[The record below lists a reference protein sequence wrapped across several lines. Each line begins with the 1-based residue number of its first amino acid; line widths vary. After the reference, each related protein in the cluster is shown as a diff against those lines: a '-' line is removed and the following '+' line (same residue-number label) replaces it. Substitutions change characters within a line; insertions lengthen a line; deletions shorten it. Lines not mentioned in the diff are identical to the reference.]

1 MNQRTTSFCFT
12 HRALSVA
19 LALGLTGATVTWHA
33 AGDDDYTRAIRE
45 EGNKLEFLNRA
56 KEEIKQS
63 EQKEKQAS
71 QSASAPPAQSF
82 KDITDFEKALY
93 KDAPASYSLYSKL
106 PAEKRTVI
114 YALYQKEGKM
124 SVAKRKIVD
133 FYLNL

>member
-1 MNQRTTSFCFT
+1 MSFYFT
-12 HRALSVA
+12 HCALSIAFA
-19 LALGLTGATVTWHA
+19 LGLGLTGATALTHA

-56 KEEIKQS
+56 KEEIQQS

-71 QSASAPPAQSF
+71 QSATAQPVQSF

-106 PAEKRTVI
+106 PTDKRTVI
-114 YALYQKEGKM
+114 YALYQKERKM
-124 SVAKRKIVD
+124 SVVKRKIVD
-133 FYLNL
+133 FYLSL